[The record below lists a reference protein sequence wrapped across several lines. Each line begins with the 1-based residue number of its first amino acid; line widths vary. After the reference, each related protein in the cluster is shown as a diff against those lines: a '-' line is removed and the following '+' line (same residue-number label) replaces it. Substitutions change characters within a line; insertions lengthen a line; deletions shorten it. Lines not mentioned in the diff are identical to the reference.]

1 MLLLFASFSSASAET
16 PEAAVSAYRRQHGLS
31 AVTIDAAL
39 MQVARHQANA
49 MAHAGELSHTVGGS
63 FASRMSAADR
73 GFAAENIAAGAR
85 DFSSAFEMW
94 KSSAGHRANL
104 LKRGVTRIGIASAE
118 APNSQ
123 YKMFWALV
131 MAASPE
137 PRSLRKPVRLRR
149 AAMRRPGP
157 PDLVK
162 SCGEAIPG
170 LARIRCE

>member
-85 DFSSAFEMW
+85 DFPSAFEMW

-118 APNSQ
+118 APNSH

-131 MAASPE
+131 MAGE

-149 AAMRRPGP
+149 AAIRRPGL

-162 SCGEAIPG
+162 ACGEAIPG